1 MKLLWKYLKKYKKEA
16 VIAPL
21 FKMLEAF
28 FDLYVPLVT
37 AQIIDVGIK
46 NGDTAYILT
55 RCGILVLLGLVGLIC
70 SITAQFFAAKAA
82 VYGSA
87 DLRRALFEKVQSLGF
102 SDFDTVGTDTV
113 ITRLTSDV
121 DHVQNGV
128 NLVLRLF
135 LRSPFVV
142 AGSVIMSFMIDFR
155 MGLIFLCTV
164 LILSLIVFIIMRIT
178 MPKYKETQSA
188 LDGVLGSTRENLTG
202 VRVIRAFGR
211 EQSEIESFERKNN
224 ILNSLRISV
233 GKISALMNPLTVS
246 IINIAIIAVLYTGAV
261 RINIG
266 TLGQGEVIALIN
278 YLNQILV
285 ELVKF
290 ATLVVQVSKALASL
304 IRVEQIFALQPSM
317 QFAASD
323 KFEGKADICFE
334 NVSMRYENAGE
345 NSLDNISFVIPEG
358 SSVGVIGGTGSGKTT
373 LVNLIPRFYDV
384 TEGKVTVGGKDV
396 RDFGKEELRGMIGTV
411 MQKTWLSSGTVRSN
425 LLWGGEA
432 DDEEL
437 WSALDIAQAADFV
450 RKKGG
455 LDIQVSQGGRN
466 FSGGQRQR
474 LTVARALVMRP
485 KILILDDST
494 SALDLATD
502 AALRK
507 GIDEMRRKSG
517 MTVFNVSQRVSGI
530 MNCDLILVL
539 DDGNLVG
546 QGTHEELLES
556 CGIYREIY
564 DSQKGA
570 EI

>member
-1 MKLLWKYLKKYKKEA
+1 MRILWKYLKSYKKETI
-16 VIAPL
+16 IAPL
-21 FKMLEAF
+21 FKMLEAV

-46 NGDTAYILT
+46 NGDTSYILT
-55 RCGILVLLGLVGLIC
+55 RCGILVLLGFVGLVC

-82 VYGSA
+82 VYGTA
-87 DLRRALFEKVQSLGF
+87 DLRRALFDKVQSLSF
-102 SDFDTVGTDTV
+102 SDFDTVGADTL

-142 AGSVIMSFMIDFR
+142 AGSVIMSFMIDFK
-155 MGLIFLCTV
+155 MGLVFLCTV
-164 LILSLIVFIIMRIT
+164 FILSLIVFIIMRVT
-178 MPKYKETQSA
+178 MPRYKETQSA
-188 LDGVLGSTRENLTG
+188 LDDVMSSTRENLTG

-211 EQSEIESFERKNN
+211 EQSETESFEKKNN
-224 ILNSLRISV
+224 RLNFLKISV
-233 GKISALMNPLTVS
+233 GRISALMNPLTVS
-246 IINIAIIAVLYTGAV
+246 IINIAVIAVLYTGAV

-278 YLNQILV
+278 YLNQILI

-290 ATLVVQVSKALASL
+290 ATLVVQVSKAFASL
-304 IRVEQIFALQPSM
+304 VRVRQIFEMEPRMRFESADN
-317 QFAASD
+317 FAG
-323 KFEGKADICFE
+323 EADVCFE
-334 NVSMRYENAGE
+334 NVSMRYENAGA
-345 NSLDNISFVIPEG
+345 NSLNNISFSIPKG
-358 SSVGVIGGTGSGKTT
+358 TSVGVIGGTGSGKTT
-373 LVNLIPRFYDV
+373 LVSLIPRFYDV
-384 TEGKVTVGGKDV
+384 LEGKITVGGKDV
-396 RDFGKEELRGMIGTV
+396 RDFGREELRSMIGTV
-411 MQKTWLSSGTVRSN
+411 MQKAWLSSGTVRSN
-425 LLWGGEA
+425 LLWGGDA
-432 DDEEL
+432 DDDDL
-437 WSALDIAQAADFV
+437 WLALDIAQASDFV

-455 LDIQVSQGGRN
+455 LDAEVSQGGRN

-474 LTVARALVMRP
+474 LTVARALVMKP
-485 KILILDDST
+485 EILILDDST

-507 GIDEMRRKSG
+507 GIDNMREKSG

-546 QGTHEELLES
+546 KGTHEELLRS
-556 CGIYREIY
+556 CEIYREIY
-564 DSQKGA
+564 DSQRSA
-570 EI
+570 AI